1 MIVEVRTD
9 GHREILAAQVADAEH
24 GLTWEGMFSDLK
36 EYSLTRVDLLIS
48 DDHTGIQSA
57 FRRMFPGSSWLMCH
71 VHFIQ
76 AVLRKVPRT
85 YHKEI
90 DETLK
95 ECLSDTDKLL
105 DYAA

>member
-1 MIVEVRTD
+1 
-9 GHREILAAQVADAEH
+9 
-24 GLTWEGMFSDLK
+24 
-36 EYSLTRVDLLIS
+36 
-48 DDHTGIQSA
+48 
-57 FRRMFPGSSWLMCH
+57 MFPGSSWLMCH

-95 ECLSDTDKLL
+95 ECSLGYWDKLL